1 MSKERQLLE
10 QWARQNPGAFS
21 GLKQAIAGAEGT
33 ILGGGPGY
41 NVMFG
46 GGRFKDFSR
55 HPDRVISSPGGYS
68 SAAAGAYQFMP
79 GTYAAV
85 QKRLGLKDFGPQSQD
100 IAMLAKVRERL
111 MPLGGLAAISK
122 AGTLTPQIQAALSP
136 EWASFPTMSG
146 KSYYGQPVKSS
157 SQIQKFFEQGKA
169 RAPQGSDSLAA
180 VEAQPSVTAQQ
191 VQRGDLLGSGLLQ
204 KVMGAI
210 PFLRQQRSSLMSA
223 PAVGNLLSLD
233 TGMNLPTPQDFLK
246 FFVGEEA

>member
-1 MSKERQLLE
+1 MSKERQLIE
-10 QWARQNPGAFS
+10 QWVRQNPGIAE

-33 ILGGGPGY
+33 ILGGKPGY

-79 GTYAAV
+79 GTYAGL

-100 IAMLAKVRERL
+100 IAMFAKARERL
-111 MPLGGLAAISK
+111 MPLGGLSAISK
-122 AGTLTPQIQAALSP
+122 AGTLTPEIQAALAP
-136 EWASFPTMSG
+136 EWASFPTKSG

-169 RAPQGSDSLAA
+169 RVPAGTSSLAA
-180 VEAQPSVTAQQ
+180 VETQPSVTTQQ
-191 VQRGDLLGSGLLQ
+191 VQEGNKLGAGLLQ
-204 KVMGAI
+204 QVMGAI
-210 PFLRQQRSSLMSA
+210 PFLRQRRSAL
-223 PAVGNLLSLD
+223 PGVPTVNDLLSLD
-233 TGMNLPTPQDFLK
+233 TGIQALSPQYFLQM
-246 FFVGEEA
+246 FMGDES

>member
-1 MSKERQLLE
+1 MSKERQVLE
-10 QWARQNPGAFS
+10 QWARQNPGLFA
-21 GLKQAIAGAEGT
+21 GLKQAISGAEGT
-33 ILGGGPGY
+33 ILGGKPGY

-79 GTYAAV
+79 GTYSAI

-100 IAMLAKVRERL
+100 IAMLAKTRERL

-146 KSYYGQPVKSS
+146 KSYYGQPVKSA

-169 RAPQGSDSLAA
+169 KAPQAIGSLAS

-191 VQRGDLLGSGLLQ
+191 VQKGDSLGSSLLQ
-204 KVMGAI
+204 QVMGAI
-210 PFLRQQRSSLMSA
+210 PFIRQRRSSL
-223 PAVGNLLSLD
+223 PGVPTIENLLSLD
-233 TGMNLPTPQDFLK
+233 TGIQAPSPQYFLQM
-246 FFVGEEA
+246 FMGDEA